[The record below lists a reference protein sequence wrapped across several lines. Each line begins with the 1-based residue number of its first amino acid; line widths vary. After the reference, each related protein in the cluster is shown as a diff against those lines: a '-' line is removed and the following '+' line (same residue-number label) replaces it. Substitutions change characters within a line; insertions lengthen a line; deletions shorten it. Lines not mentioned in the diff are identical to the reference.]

1 MTQEEFEK
9 NAEYVKSR
17 VKSVADFPKPG
28 ILFRDISSVCED
40 PKAFALTMELLAAHY
55 RDRKI
60 DAVLCAEARGFI
72 FGAPLSLM
80 LNCAFVPVRKPGKL
94 PRKTI
99 EEKYDLEY
107 GSAVLQVHEDAVKPG
122 QRVLLLDDLLATGGT
137 MGAMVKLAQK
147 LKAEIDSM
155 AFVIE
160 LTGLNG
166 RKMLEDTYRHEVFS
180 LIKFPGH

>member
-1 MTQEEFEK
+1 
-9 NAEYVKSR
+9 
-17 VKSVADFPKPG
+17 
-28 ILFRDISSVCED
+28 
-40 PKAFALTMELLAAHY
+40 
-55 RDRKI
+55 
-60 DAVLCAEARGFI
+60 
-72 FGAPLSLM
+72 
-80 LNCAFVPVRKPGKL
+80 
-94 PRKTI
+94 
-99 EEKYDLEY
+99 
-107 GSAVLQVHEDAVKPG
+107 
-122 QRVLLLDDLLATGGT
+122 